1 MDENKTNPPT
11 DEELEELMETIK
23 KLEEEQQKKKKKRP
37 KGLLVIEFG
46 GVYHTNP
53 VIDFLFSFI
62 MNVTISVIIIEVF
75 GLATYQNELVFIAFI
90 GVYSILELFVKQ
102 FLTVYF
108 LQYIIKSFGFVFFI
122 GYLIIFYIVDQYLFT
137 GKLFNFNHE
146 YFIVAFVTLFVL
158 IRYFLGTQIRRRLR
172 RMR

>member
-1 MDENKTNPPT
+1 MDENKKNPPT
-11 DEELEELMETIK
+11 EEELEELMEAIK
-23 KLEEEQQKKKKKRP
+23 KIEEEQKKSKKKRP

-53 VIDFLFSFI
+53 IIDFLFSFL
-62 MNVTISVIIIEVF
+62 MNLTLSLIIIELF
-75 GLATYQNELVFIAFI
+75 GLATYQSEIVFIAFVA
-90 GVYSILELFVKQ
+90 VYTVIEVFVKQ

-108 LQYIIKSFGFVFFI
+108 LQYVIKSFGFVFFI

-158 IRYFLGTQIRRRLR
+158 IRYLLGTQIRRRLR